1 MKYCNLINEN
11 IVELYVKG
19 KPKDISMNDIYMN
32 MCRMLAMKST
42 CKRGQAGCVVTRHGR
57 IISTGYNGSPD
68 HAEECIGRE
77 NCRQQGSKVVVTMN
91 VYEQPREI
99 EIKTDGCFD
108 SIHGEANA
116 FGYCAK
122 NGIKTDGSVVYL
134 TGPPC
139 KSCAQ
144 LMVAAGVKKVYY
156 DDKHYRNDDGLLYAK
171 IYGIE
176 LIKMEEA

>member
-1 MKYCNLINEN
+1 MKFRNLINES

-19 KPKDISMNDIYMN
+19 KPKEISMHDIYMN
-32 MCRMLAMKST
+32 LAVMLSFKST
-42 CKRGQAGCVVTRHGR
+42 CKRGQAGCVVTHHGR

-68 HAEECIGRE
+68 HMEECISRE
-77 NCRQQGSKVVVTMN
+77 NCRQQGSKVTVSLDAIS
-91 VYEQPREI
+91 QPREI

-116 FGYCAK
+116 FGFCSK
-122 NGIKTDGSVVYL
+122 HGIKTEGSVVYL

-139 KSCAQ
+139 KSCSQ
-144 LMVAAGVKKVYY
+144 LMVAAGVKTIYY
-156 DDKHYRNDDGLLYAK
+156 NDKFYRNDDGILYAK

-176 LIKMEEA
+176 LIKMEAA